1 MAESNLKQKTLSGFF
16 WRLAERFGLQAV
28 SFIVNIILARELG
41 EDAMGTAAMLIA
53 FTEILQVFI
62 DSGMGNALIQK
73 KNSDVIDFSS
83 VFYFNIVVCVVL
95 YTGLFF
101 AAPHLQGKYEGLSA
115 YIRVIGL
122 TLIVSGLKNIQ
133 IAYISKTMQFKKFFY
148 STMPAVLVSGAVGV
162 AMAYMGYGIWAFVAQ
177 RLVNTFLSTLIM
189 WFTVKWKPQWVFSFK
204 RLKGLFSYGW
214 KLFCS
219 ALIDRLY
226 TECRT
231 IFIGKRYE
239 KADLGQYDQGQKIP
253 KIIASNLNASID
265 GVLFPAMSQ
274 EQDNREKVKSMTR
287 RSIKTSSCVIWP
299 MMMGLAAVAVPL
311 LTLLLGDEKW
321 NIPSVSFFLRIF
333 CITYAF
339 YPIHTANLNAIKAL
353 GRSDIFLKL
362 EIAKKVV
369 GLSILAVTFFI
380 NVKAIAIGMLLGN
393 IASGIIN
400 AFPNKKLLGY
410 SYLEQIRDILPSMAV
425 SVFMAVVVYLMQ
437 FIQLP
442 TMVLLLLQVI
452 VGAVVYFGVSYL
464 FKLEAFMY
472 IFEMVKKFLFKFL
485 KSRKGV
491 N

>member
-1 MAESNLKQKTLSGFF
+1 MAESNLRQKTLAGFF

-41 EDAMGTAAMLIA
+41 EDALGTVALILA

-73 KNSDVIDFSS
+73 KNSDDIDFST
-83 VFYFNIVVCVVL
+83 VFYFNLVVCIVL
-95 YTGLFF
+95 YAGLFF
-101 AAPHLQGKYEGLSA
+101 VAPYLQGKYEGLSA
-115 YIRVIGL
+115 YIRVLGL
-122 TLIVSGLKNIQ
+122 TLVVSGLKNIQ
-133 IAYISKTMQFKKFFY
+133 IAYISKKLQFKKFFY
-148 STMPAVLVSGAVGV
+148 STMPAVLISGAVGV
-162 AMAYMGYGIWAFVAQ
+162 AMAYMGFGIWALVAQ
-177 RLVNTFLSTLIM
+177 RLLNTFFSTMIM
-189 WFTVKWKPQWVFSFK
+189 WFTVKWKPKWVFSFK

-219 ALIDRLY
+219 SLIDRLY
-226 TECRT
+226 NECRT
-231 IFIGKRYE
+231 ILIGLKYQ
-239 KADLGQYDQGQKIP
+239 KADLGQYDQGQRIP

-287 RSIKTSSCVIWP
+287 RSIKTSSCILWP
-299 MMMGLAAVAVPL
+299 MMMGLAAVSFPL
-311 LTLLLGDEKW
+311 LQLLLGEKW
-321 NIPSVSFFLRIF
+321 DISAVAFYMRIF

-339 YPIHTANLNAIKAL
+339 YPIHTANLNAIKAV

-362 EIAKKVV
+362 EVAKKVV
-369 GLSILAVTFFI
+369 GLSILSVTFFI
-380 NVKAIAIGMLLGN
+380 NVQAIAIGMLLGN

-400 AFPNKKLLGY
+400 AFPNKKLLNY
-410 SYLEQIRDILPSMAV
+410 SYLEQIRDILPSMAA

-437 FIQLP
+437 FISLP
-442 TMVLLLLQVI
+442 TIVLLALQVI
-452 VGAVVYFGVSYL
+452 VGAVVYVGISYI

-472 IFEMVKKFLFKFL
+472 VFEMVKKILFKFL
-485 KSRKGV
+485 KSRKGE